1 VSYYFKETLKLSPA
15 TITSVSS
22 ITWPPPLPPPYCAN
36 RTHISPLPR
45 TNRTHIS
52 PLPRT
57 DRTHISHVYSL
68 GRALPW
74 TCKPIYGFVSD
85 AFPLFGYRRKPY
97 MFLAGF
103 FGSAPPLKARNL
115 FLEAPHA
122 GSLHSH
128 RAPPPF
134 PLLLFLLP
142 RVLREPELLIECCIS

>member
-1 VSYYFKETLKLSPA
+1 MSYYFKETLKLSPA

-36 RTHISPLPR
+36 WTHISFLNR

-52 PLPRT
+52 HL
-57 DRTHISHVYSL
+57 HSL

-103 FGSAPPLKARNL
+103 FGSAPPPQGSQPVPRGSAR
-115 FLEAPHA
+115 
-122 GSLHSH
+122 
-128 RAPPPF
+128 
-134 PLLLFLLP
+134 
-142 RVLREPELLIECCIS
+142 RVPSFS